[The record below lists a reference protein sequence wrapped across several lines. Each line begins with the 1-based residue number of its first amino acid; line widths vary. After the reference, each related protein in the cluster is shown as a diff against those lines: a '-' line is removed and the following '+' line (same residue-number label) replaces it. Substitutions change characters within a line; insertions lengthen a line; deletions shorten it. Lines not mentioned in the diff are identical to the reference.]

1 MSARRRWLPKH
12 RRVPPRSRRKPNGK
26 SLQRAASATPSPPK
40 LTSCATRS
48 PRSSATR
55 RRRSAW
61 SDRQGRDVMATRA
74 RINLPSGNTGTA
86 LVRWESL
93 AEGDVGD
100 VIAFSLHRR
109 ASVQVEGTFGA
120 GGSLVLEGSND
131 SGDNWQPL
139 SDVQ

>member
-1 MSARRRWLPKH
+1 
-12 RRVPPRSRRKPNGK
+12 
-26 SLQRAASATPSPPK
+26 
-40 LTSCATRS
+40 
-48 PRSSATR
+48 
-55 RRRSAW
+55 
-61 SDRQGRDVMATRA
+61 MATRA

-139 SDVQ
+139 SDVQGTVLTFTAVRLKQVTDVSALVRPRVTGGDGSTSLTVSVCMCEAA